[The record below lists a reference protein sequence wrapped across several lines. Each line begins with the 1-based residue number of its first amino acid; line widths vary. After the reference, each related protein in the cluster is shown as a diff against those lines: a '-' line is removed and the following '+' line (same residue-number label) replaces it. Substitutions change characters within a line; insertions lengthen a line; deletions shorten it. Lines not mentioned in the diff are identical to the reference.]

1 MKRIERYCAD
11 GVALAQVI
19 QDLYANYD
27 TVTVLSVPA
36 LELAG
41 YYSFGVSVDGGEFE
55 NSIFIGGHCYQL
67 TEATGGAKNRCTC
80 CALRD
85 RCPGDGGGARCAVF
99 SDRFSSQRE
108 FERYHFEKVKTHC

>member
-67 TEATGGAKNRCTC
+67 MTDTDEPDRCTA
-80 CALRD
+80 CALHDMCGNGGPRPCD
-85 RCPGDGGGARCAVF
+85 IFKNKCNSPGGL
-99 SDRFSSQRE
+99 
-108 FERYHFEKVKTHC
+108 HFEKVKTH

>member
-55 NSIFIGGHCYQL
+55 KSIFIGGHCYQL
-67 TEATGGAKNRCTC
+67 TEADERDRCRA

-108 FERYHFEKVKTHC
+108 FERYHFEKVKTH